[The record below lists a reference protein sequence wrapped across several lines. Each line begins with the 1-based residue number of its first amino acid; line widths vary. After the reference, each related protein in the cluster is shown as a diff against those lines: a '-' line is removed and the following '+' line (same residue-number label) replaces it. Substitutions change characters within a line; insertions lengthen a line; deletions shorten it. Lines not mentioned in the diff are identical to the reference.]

1 MTLTYLVTG
10 ASRGIGLEFVKQL
23 ASAGNTV
30 IATARNIEASSGL
43 KALAQDNVILTTL
56 DTGDSESIKKAVE
69 FVSKVAPNGIDVLIN
84 NAGATGDMSLD
95 VLNCT
100 PEDYRKAF
108 EINVIGTSSVT
119 QAMLPLL
126 RLGKTRKIVNLCS
139 VLGSIERTENG
150 NAWGFGMSYAVSKA
164 AEGMLTKGF
173 SCALKDEDFTIVA
186 VHPGWVITD
195 MGGKNGELTTTQSV
209 EGMLNCV
216 YKMTTKDN
224 GTFFDYAGTILPW

>member
-1 MTLTYLVTG
+1 MSLTYLVTG

-30 IATARNIEASSGL
+30 IATARNIEGSAGL
-43 KALAQDNVILTTL
+43 KAL
-56 DTGDSESIKKAVE
+56 KAVE

-100 PEDYRKAF
+100 PQDYRNAF

-139 VLGSIERTENG
+139 LLGSIEKTDNG
-150 NAWGFGMSYAVSKA
+150 NACGFGMSYAVSKA

-173 SCALKDEDFTIVA
+173 SCALKEEDFIVVA
-186 VHPGWVITD
+186 VHPGWVVTD
-195 MGGKNGELTTTQSV
+195 MGGKDGQLTTTQSV
-209 EGMLNCV
+209 EGMLSCV
-216 YKMTTKDN
+216 FKLTTKEN
-224 GTFFDYAGTILPW
+224 GTFFDYSGASLPW